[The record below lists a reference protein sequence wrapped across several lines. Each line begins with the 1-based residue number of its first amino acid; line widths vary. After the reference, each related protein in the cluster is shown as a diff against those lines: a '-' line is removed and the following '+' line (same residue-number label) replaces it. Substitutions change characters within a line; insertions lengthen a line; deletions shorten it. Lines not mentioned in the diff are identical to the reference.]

1 MRHYETLFIINPD
14 LSEED
19 TAAVVEKFSAIL
31 TDRGS
36 VMVKVDLW
44 GRRRLAYQ
52 VKKFNKGYFVLFEY
66 GATPEAVAEME
77 RLFKIDEAVIR
88 YLTVKKDD
96 VFDAEAIAQAPA
108 EAEAKAAARA
118 ARAEAGHDDDE
129 APRRRRE
136 DDDEE
141 SDDEDEE
148 DED

>member
-52 VKKFNKGYFVLFEY
+52 VKKFNKGYYVLFEY

-77 RLFKIDEAVIR
+77 RLFKIDEAVVR
-88 YLTVKKDD
+88 YLTVKKNDI
-96 VFDAEAIAQAPA
+96 FDAEAIAQAQA

-118 ARAEAGHDDDE
+118 ARAESGHDDDE
-129 APRRRRE
+129 APRRRRDDDEDEGE
-136 DDDEE
+136 DDDE
-141 SDDEDEE
+141 DED
-148 DED
+148 